1 MDEKHEEGK
10 KDAIDLEI
18 PSLFQPEKPIFGL
31 KQAPIGE
38 KAKHN

>member
-1 MDEKHEEGK
+1 MDEKDKEGK
-10 KDAIDLEI
+10 KNTIELEI

>member
-10 KDAIDLEI
+10 KDAIELEI
-18 PSLFQPEKPIFGL
+18 PSLFQSKKPIFCL